1 MYCAFLCHESVALI
15 HAIWRYHMK
24 VRYDKLW
31 RLMKDNKMK
40 KSELAKAAEISS
52 YAMTKLNRDLP
63 VSMEVMMNLCKVFH
77 CDIGDLMEVIEE
89 D

>member
-1 MYCAFLCHESVALI
+1 
-15 HAIWRYHMK
+15 MK
-24 VRYDKLW
+24 VCYDKLW
-31 RLMKDNKMK
+31 RLMKDNEMK

-52 YAMTKLNRDLP
+52 YAMNKLNHDLP
-63 VSMEVMMNLCKVFH
+63 VNMEVMMNLCKVFH